1 MCKAIHV
8 QGWKLKKI
16 IRKEIREI
24 LGNNLQNILNRYI
37 YIFFFP
43 LAPVQRFKTKEK
55 QNKTNKMN
63 ANNYGRKQTDKPNSA
78 VRFVCLEKL
87 QRKNHTGQIRPH
99 ADSIME
105 VH

>member
-1 MCKAIHV
+1 
-8 QGWKLKKI
+8 
-16 IRKEIREI
+16 
-24 LGNNLQNILNRYI
+24 
-37 YIFFFP
+37 
-43 LAPVQRFKTKEK
+43 
-55 QNKTNKMN
+55 MN